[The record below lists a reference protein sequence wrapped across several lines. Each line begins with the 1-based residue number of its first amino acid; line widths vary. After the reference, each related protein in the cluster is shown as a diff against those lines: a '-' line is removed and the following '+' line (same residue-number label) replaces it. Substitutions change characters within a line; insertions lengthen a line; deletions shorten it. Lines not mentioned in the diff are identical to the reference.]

1 MISLN
6 LLPAVS
12 CYSLFPLL
20 YEPREYPIKVLL
32 LLLHSMVMWLGFSAQ
47 YADEKGDG
55 ESKKGKFEIGCIEKS
70 YLMGLVIVEIVSQF
84 LHPYFLG
91 DRYAFMPLMLIST
104 YCAVGI
110 MYSWVW
116 QLKRILT

>member
-1 MISLN
+1 
-6 LLPAVS
+6 
-12 CYSLFPLL
+12 
-20 YEPREYPIKVLL
+20 
-32 LLLHSMVMWLGFSAQ
+32 MWLGFSAQ
-47 YADEKGDG
+47 YADEKALKEKKGDG
-55 ESKKGKFEIGCIEKS
+55 GERKSKFEIGCIEKS